1 MRLLSSALAVAVLL
15 PVASARAGPI
25 SVSVAA
31 SSGEFA
37 AGTASEGWL
46 SVDLGTIGMTSA
58 LSTGSL
64 LVEGLGAG
72 SDYTVSFMLEGV
84 STIDKLRVELLDPVD
99 TDDRWDVEDQPAW
112 VPAGYSTSNNL
123 DGFSFAQDS
132 GVERVAMFAGGSA
145 SVTADENS
153 NRADALIFAGLKGAE
168 HARIV
173 FGLRDRIGGRGF
185 LLHLSAE
192 QNGDAAPVPEPAS
205 FLLMGTGL
213 AGLVAA
219 RRRQRRGEPA
229 DC

>member
-1 MRLLSSALAVAVLL
+1 MRLVSSALAVAVLL
-15 PVASARAGPI
+15 PAATARAGPI

-37 AGTASEGWL
+37 AGPASQGWFAF
-46 SVDLGTIGMTSA
+46 DLGTIEMPSA
-58 LSTGSL
+58 LATGSL
-64 LVEGLGAG
+64 LVDGLHAG
-72 SDYTVSFMLEGV
+72 SDYAVSFMLEGMAR
-84 STIDKLRVELLDPVD
+84 IDKLRVEILDPVD
-99 TDDRWDVEDQPAW
+99 QDDRWDVKQQPSY
-112 VPAGYSTSNNL
+112 VPAGFSTSNNL

-153 NRADALIFAGLKGAE
+153 NRTDALIFAGLKGAE
-168 HARIV
+168 NARIV
-173 FGLRDRIGGRGF
+173 FGLRDRLGDRGF
-185 LLHLSAE
+185 LLRLSAE

-205 FLLMGTGL
+205 MLLLGTGL

-219 RRRQRRGEPA
+219 RRRQRRQEPA